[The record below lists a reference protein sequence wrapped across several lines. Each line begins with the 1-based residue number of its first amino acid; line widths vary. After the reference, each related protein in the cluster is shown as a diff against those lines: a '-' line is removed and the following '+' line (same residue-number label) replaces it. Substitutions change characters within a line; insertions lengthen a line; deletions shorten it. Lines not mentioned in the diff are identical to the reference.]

1 MNSAL
6 FVRLVT
12 RPSVTSFSQDCL
24 IAHFSDILHGVRFWV
39 IFDENSYYAKNRL
52 NGQFWAQT

>member
-12 RPSVTSFSQDCL
+12 RPAVTSFSQDCL
-24 IAHFSDILHGVRFWV
+24 TAHFSDILHGVRFWV
-39 IFDENSYYAKNRL
+39 IFGENSYYA
-52 NGQFWAQT
+52 